1 MNRDWFLMQMTQL
14 LSQHTLRKM
23 PLYITLQPST
33 STHFL
38 LTIFM
43 GIMGQQKTYSTI
55 PSLAILSNPYQF
67 LLLQDPTG
75 FLSLIIQLGTGF
87 KVAPTTRDG
96 PHLCYTIRCMSL
108 PPLHSQFF
116 MNPPPVPTHKSL
128 WGSEKY
134 LFLECIN
141 EYEALTAFWKKYIV
155 FTRYHFLL
163 FLPFTFFT

>member
-1 MNRDWFLMQMTQL
+1 MNFRLISHAND
-14 LSQHTLRKM
+14 
-23 PLYITLQPST
+23 ITLT
-33 STHFL
+33 STYVKKNAIVYYPTAIHFHPFPFDN
-38 LTIFM
+38 IY
-43 GIMGQQKTYSTI
+43 GYHGSTENLFNLSY
-55 PSLAILSNPYQF
+55 PSLAILITIRSYWISF
-67 LLLQDPTG
+67 
-75 FLSLIIQLGTGF
+75 FIQLGTGF

-96 PHLCYTIRCMSL
+96 PHLCYTIHCMSL
-108 PPLHSQFF
+108 PPFHSQYF

-141 EYEALTAFWKKYIV
+141 ECEALTAFCKKHIV